1 MQEKSEAD
9 QKENAELKS
18 QLEEA
23 KVDEEKASID
33 HKRAMS
39 ELDAERERSLEIKG
53 DPDLEEYLE
62 LRHQGLV
69 RTGRLFGGLIDDVK
83 RKLPW

>member
-1 MQEKSEAD
+1 MVHNAARRSQEPRKNPD
-9 QKENAELKS
+9 KP
-18 QLEEA
+18 
-23 KVDEEKASID
+23 
-33 HKRAMS
+33 
-39 ELDAERERSLEIKG
+39 LEIKG

-83 RKLPW
+83 RKFPW